1 MNVRLPYFR
10 RHSILMMLLLL
21 GACAFSNASYAQQHA
36 VKGKVTTGD
45 DPMGLPGVNVLLKGT
60 AIGAVTDIDGN
71 YSINVPDDGGVL
83 VFSMIGFESIE
94 EEIGNRSEINLVM
107 REDIAGLEEVVVVGY
122 GTQVRRNIT
131 GSISSADLSGSND
144 DVTVTEAMVGIPGV
158 QFNETGRPG
167 QVGNILIRGQNSLSG
182 SNSPLI
188 VLDGIIFGGNLN
200 DINPRDVQAMEILK
214 DASSTAIYGS
224 RAANG
229 VILITSKS
237 GTTETPSISLNTYTG
252 VSEWASELK
261 LLSPDRYL
269 QRRLDWRR
277 QSGLEADPNSIE
289 NYISS
294 TEAENYRNGNSI
306 NPWKEI
312 SQQGRSSAIDLNISG
327 RTKAT
332 NYFLSASVSDDKGL
346 IHNDNQ
352 KRNTFRVNIT
362 STIKPWLQIGTN
374 TMFSHR
380 DLSGVSASVRDAY
393 RMSPLGTM
401 YYDDGSPT
409 QFPVPDEQAAGNPMR
424 TTLLSDNEE
433 ISENLFSNFFAK
445 IDAPFLEGLSYRVNF
460 SPSYQW
466 SHEYNFVHQDKNVS
480 FNNTSASKLNER
492 QYNWVLEN
500 ILTYTKSIGKDH
512 NFDLTLLLGRNHM
525 EAETTLAAGEQFNV
539 DVLGFNNLGLGEI
552 QRINSSAYAV
562 DMVSYMARLNYQFK
576 NRYLLTLTARKDG
589 SSVFSVNN
597 KYATFPSGSLAW
609 IVTDEGFMGN
619 VNFLD
624 MLKLRASYGAVGNQA
639 IEPYQSLTLSSTQ
652 RYVFGDGGGSS
663 LGVVTSTLGN
673 DDLTWETTKTA
684 NFAVDFELF
693 QRRIAGTIEY
703 YNSNTENLLVRRNIP
718 IMNGYTS
725 ILTNVGEVNNRGIE
739 LSLSTDNIRK
749 EQFNWSTDFT
759 FSHNKNEIVHLF
771 KTDLNGDGREDD
783 NIANSWFIGKPINSY
798 YDYAFDGIYQE
809 GDEDIPAGSQAGFV
823 RVKDLNGDGVIT
835 PDDRTVVGSGNIPKY
850 QFGLRNN
857 FTYNNFSLS
866 IFINAMQGWIAPF
879 NLINPLVPGR
889 SLNQLDA
896 GWWTPEN
903 QSTDRPSLTYS
914 NPLQTNWYMSRD
926 FVRLRDVTFS
936 YEFNRTM
943 LDKLKLSG
951 LKVYVTGKN
960 LATITDW
967 LGTDPENGGSYT
979 SEQGSDNLYPMP
991 KTFLVGLNVSF

>member
-1 MNVRLPYFR
+1 MNARLPHFR
-10 RHSILMMLLLL
+10 RRSILMLILLL
-21 GACAFSNASYAQQHA
+21 GAFTISNVSYAQQHA

-71 YSINVPDDGGVL
+71 YLINVPDTGGIL

-94 EEIGNRSEINLVM
+94 EEIGNRSEINPVM

-144 DVTVTEAMVGIPGV
+144 DVTVTEAMVGVPGV

-200 DINPRDVQAMEILK
+200 DINPRDVKSMEILK

-269 QRRLDWRR
+269 QRRLDWRA
-277 QSGLEADPNSIE
+277 QSGLAADPNSIE

-306 NPWKEI
+306 DPWREI

-327 RTKAT
+327 RTKAM
-332 NYFLSASVSDDKGL
+332 NYFVSASVSDDKGL

-424 TTLLSDNEE
+424 TSLLSDNEE
-433 ISENLFSNFFAK
+433 IGENLFSNFFAQ
-445 IDAPFLEGLSYRVNF
+445 IDAPFIEGLSYRVNF

-500 ILTYTKSIGKDH
+500 ILTYTKSIGEDH
-512 NFDLTLLLGRNHM
+512 NFDLTLLLGRNHV
-525 EAETTLAAGEQFNV
+525 EAETTLASGEQFNV

-552 QRINSSAYAV
+552 QRISSSAYAV
-562 DMVSYMARLNYQFK
+562 EMVSYMARLNYQFK

-609 IVTDEGFMGN
+609 IVTDEGFMSN
-619 VNFLD
+619 LDFLD

-652 RYVFGDGGGSS
+652 RYVFGDGGSSS

-684 NFAVDFELF
+684 NFAMDFEFF

-703 YNSNTENLLVRRNIP
+703 YNSNTKNLLVRRNIP

-749 EQFNWSTDFT
+749 ERFNWSTDFT

-798 YDYAFDGIYQE
+798 YDYAFDGIYQQ

-835 PDDRTVVGSGNIPKY
+835 PGDRTVVGSGNIPKY

-896 GWWTPEN
+896 GWWTSDN
-903 QSTDRPSLTYS
+903 QSNTRPSLVYS

-936 YEFNRTM
+936 YDFNRAM

-951 LKVYVTGKN
+951 LKIYVTGKN
-960 LATITDW
+960 LATLTDW